1 MTETWLNGGD
11 LSFVDYLQREV
22 NKKMQIQILF
32 RLFRH
37 PIENRS
43 NSTLDYQNQFPL
55 KLFLWPQRA
64 IWLLFHFHKPE
75 KTREENMKHEGTM
88 KILSLTKILR
98 NSPAGNY
105 EELNW
110 FLPHLEF
117 QWKAAYFSECCWWY
131 PKNKTKIR
139 EVIIHMY
146 TDAMFILQRLEIKSY
161 SNFLLGHSKW
171 TPLLPARNK
180 KKMQMS
186 IK

>member
-1 MTETWLNGGD
+1 MA
-11 LSFVDYLQREV
+11 
-22 NKKMQIQILF
+22 
-32 RLFRH
+32 
-37 PIENRS
+37 
-43 NSTLDYQNQFPL
+43 PL
-55 KLFLWPQRA
+55 PFSQAWKNERG
-64 IWLLFHFHKPE
+64 
-75 KTREENMKHEGTM
+75 KHEAWRHNENFV
-88 KILSLTKILR
+88 LDWILR

-146 TDAMFILQRLEIKSY
+146 TDAMFILQRLEIKWY

-171 TPLLPARNK
+171 TPLLPAWSEKKICRRRLYKEWQTNE
-180 KKMQMS
+180 KKMVY
-186 IK
+186 IYILYERKP